1 MQILTARQVEYCHLI
16 VNKSAQTLYMT
27 GLSFQDKLFVRD
39 RVFAC
44 CDRQIAIQ
52 YCETMYLA
60 NKGSKSYLLLEE
72 GAKLTVWLENKSA
85 RIIGSKSPEDVIHE
99 LKLANSVVAMQNMR
113 IDISDRQLSIDRE
126 ADKNPIEN
134 LKTSLDRAISLGQ
147 KLMN

>member
-16 VNKSAQTLYMT
+16 VNKSTQTLYKT
-27 GLSFQDKLFVRD
+27 GISFQDKLFVRD

-44 CDRQIAIQ
+44 SDRQKARH

-72 GAKLTVWLENKSA
+72 AAKLTVWLEDKSA
-85 RIIGSKSPEDVIHE
+85 RIIGSKSPEDVIQE

-113 IDISDRQLSIDRE
+113 IDIGERQFSIDKE
-126 ADKNPIEN
+126 ADRNPIEN
-134 LKTSLDRAISLGQ
+134 LKISLDRAISLGQ